1 MGQIVC
7 VGGGRAALNG
17 IYFSGAMVVE
27 RTRARAQKSELTFSV
42 PFAENAI
49 WACSPQPAMHRRRLV
64 FIRARSGECKGSTCR
79 LAVRETNANQCGAL
93 SGHIYPRLHVK
104 STEVF

>member
-1 MGQIVC
+1 MGQILR
-7 VGGGRAALNG
+7 VGGGSAMLNG

-49 WACSPQPAMHRRRLV
+49 WACSPQPAMHCRRLV
-64 FIRARSGECKGSTCR
+64 FIRARYAECKGSTCW
-79 LAVRETNANQCGAL
+79 LAVRETRANQCEAL
-93 SGHIYPRLHVK
+93 SARL
-104 STEVF
+104 SSETSCQGR